1 MATVVTI
8 DQKGRMVIPK
18 RLREKA
24 NIHVPGKLVM
34 VSKEEGCIEIIQAEE
49 DLKRA
54 KRIAAQKLK
63 GWREEAHKGEQ
74 VLREI
79 IREIDEAP

>member
-24 NIHVPGKLVM
+24 NIQVPEKLVM
-34 VSKEEGCIEIIQAEE
+34 VPKEEGCIEIVQVEE

-54 KRIAAQKLK
+54 KRIAAQKLR
-63 GWREEAHKGEQ
+63 GWREEAHHGEHLL
-74 VLREI
+74 LREMV
-79 IREIDEAP
+79 R